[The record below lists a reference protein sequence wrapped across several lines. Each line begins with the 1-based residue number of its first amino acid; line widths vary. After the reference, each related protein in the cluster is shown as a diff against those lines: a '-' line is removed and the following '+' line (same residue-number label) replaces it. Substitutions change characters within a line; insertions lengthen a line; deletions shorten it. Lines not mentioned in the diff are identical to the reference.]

1 MTFSAEPSSGRHP
14 SGKTS
19 GASLGAKGK
28 DYIIKNYEVMNFFL
42 CSICLNKKT
51 HDLTWVFPKY

>member
-14 SGKTS
+14 SGKTSGKTS

-28 DYIIKNYEVMNFFL
+28 DYIIKNYEVMNFF
-42 CSICLNKKT
+42 
-51 HDLTWVFPKY
+51 